1 VAVADDALALELPL
15 REGTL
20 LVGARIVE
28 DGERAVAEP
37 RDRQLE
43 LADSYR
49 AELGP
54 VLGRSEARPF
64 AHVEKCRVAS
74 VSGPQASSAL
84 LVENDRVRV
93 TQWRFAP
100 GEATGWHRHELDYV
114 IVPVT
119 DGTLLID
126 NGSSETE
133 VELTAGGPYFR
144 EAGVEHDVANGGER
158 ELVFVEVELKP

>member
-1 VAVADDALALELPL
+1 VN
-15 REGTL
+15 R
-20 LVGARIVE
+20 
-28 DGERAVAEP
+28 
-37 RDRQLE
+37 
-43 LADSYR
+43 
-49 AELGP
+49 
-54 VLGRSEARPF
+54 
-64 AHVEKCRVAS
+64 
-74 VSGPQASSAL
+74 PQATSAL

-126 NGSSETE
+126 SGSSEAS

-144 EAGVEHDVANGGER
+144 EEGVEHDVANGGEQ
-158 ELVFVEVELKP
+158 ELVFVEVELKR